1 MSLSRQQIVRILRQA
16 GLEDDAA
23 DALATL
29 PDQVPAEKGEEFCIA
44 HSLSAESLMDRMG
57 GSP

>member
-1 MSLSRQQIVRILRQA
+1 MSLTRQQIARILRQA

-29 PDQVPAEKGEEFCIA
+29 PEQVPAEQGEEFCTA
-44 HSLSAESLMDRMG
+44 HGLSAESLMDRMG